1 MNHCPQSDLVRFLR
15 HSPVATAIYQGS
27 DLRITFA
34 NEAMLEVWGSD
45 HRIIGGLFR
54 EVFPGF
60 TEAGFAD
67 ALERVWY
74 SGRSHIGI
82 GVPALIGGDEK
93 ELRFFD
99 FEYKAVVEDGHTVA
113 ILHTSV
119 EVTKRIEQSE
129 NAAPSDSN
137 LNAKEQLETLTYM
150 LNHDAKNPLAI
161 AKMAVDFMR
170 RNQNDQVQ
178 QDPKWFAILK
188 DALTSL
194 ENIIDQ
200 TCQLSQTSSC
210 DTSMQTISLSKELPE
225 WWKELRRQRPNEEM
239 ELVLGRLLSLRSPRA
254 RVKQVF
260 CSLMDVSIKHCADI
274 RPLQLE
280 IFSEQVDH
288 WVVYSI
294 QDNRGKLSRE
304 ELAFFSKEFSGGT
317 LTNEA
322 RRYGLGL
329 FQTNQLMKA
338 LGGRL
343 SISSEEGKRA
353 CVRLYF
359 PKSYEVNTV
368 N

>member
-1 MNHCPQSDLVRFLR
+1 MNYCSQSNLARFLS

-34 NEAMLEVWGSD
+34 NEAMLEVWESD
-45 HRIIGGLFR
+45 PKIIGGLFR
-54 EVFPGF
+54 EVFPDF

-67 ALERVWY
+67 TLERVWC
-74 SGRSHIGI
+74 SGRSYIGI
-82 GVPALIGGDEK
+82 GVPALIGGVEK

-99 FEYKAVVEDGHTVA
+99 FESKAIVEDGHTVA

-119 EVTKRIEQSE
+119 EVTTRIGQSE
-129 NAAPSDSN
+129 NAAPGDNDSN
-137 LNAKEQLETLTYM
+137 TKEQLEALAYM

-161 AKMAVDFMR
+161 AKMAVDFML

-178 QDPKWFAILK
+178 PDPKWFPILK

-200 TCQLSQTSSC
+200 TYQLSQTSSY
-210 DTSMQTISLSKELPE
+210 DTSTRTFSLGQELPE
-225 WWKELRRQRPNEEM
+225 WWKELRRQRPDEEM
-239 ELVLGRLLSLRSPRA
+239 ELVLGRLLPLRSPKA

-294 QDNRGKLSRE
+294 EDNRGKLSRE